1 MKNNRNI
8 NLLFTVVFASMLL
21 IIFLLFTERN
31 ENNIVIHNLEQEAKF
46 NDSINNYKINKY
58 LKIIEDNSNKLDSLN
73 RNKKSYNG
81 FSMGNKSISVE
92 ELLDIVN
99 KTLEEN
105 TKLKNQ
111 VDKDKVI
118 INYIEETYGIK
129 VIENNGEISL
139 KLKPDSNIKNFEKKS
154 NNELNKLKN
163 DIEEKDFILKQL
175 QKKYGFKYEV
185 KTENDKIHSS
195 IFITKLDSAL
205 WLYPHYKHKIKE
217 DKNGNIIIK

>member
-118 INYIEETYGIK
+118 IKYIEETYGIK